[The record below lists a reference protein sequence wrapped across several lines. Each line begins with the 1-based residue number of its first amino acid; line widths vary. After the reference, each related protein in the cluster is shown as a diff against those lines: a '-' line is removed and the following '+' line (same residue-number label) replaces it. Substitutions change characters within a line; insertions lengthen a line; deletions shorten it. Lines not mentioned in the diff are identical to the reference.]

1 MLSTLPPRIFRS
13 IQPPQKLSYLK
24 YKRPMVP
31 LHSELANYGV
41 GDLSRISW
49 LGVHQRG
56 GVYKAGTGCLN
67 PERCTLSIGRCLHP
81 RWSRQCTLPRAEGPT
96 SSRALH
102 SKSQTPQPPTGAAG
116 ASRGGV
122 RLCALSERESKHIVF
137 LPPPPPSLSFSL
149 PPPPSLS
156 FAPSPPRSHTLPPP
170 SPRRRR

>member
-102 SKSQTPQPPTGAAG
+102 SKSLTPQLLTGAAG

-122 RLCALSERESKHIVF
+122 RAEG
-137 LPPPPPSLSFSL
+137 
-149 PPPPSLS
+149 
-156 FAPSPPRSHTLPPP
+156 APSPRALPLVGPAARDMGCRTGAEPLNSKPRTPNHK
-170 SPRRRR
+170 